1 MIKHKILNA
10 LLILTS
16 LIGYLEWGGNNQCF
30 LFQAE
35 IDILTKIF
43 TDPKSMLHPLT
54 VLPLV
59 GQILLAV
66 TLFQKQPSKVLTYCG
81 TIGIALLLVLMLMI
95 GLLAGNLKMVV
106 FTLPF
111 VITSFFTIKFIRSI
125 RKIG

>member
-1 MIKHKILNA
+1 MTKHKFLNA

-16 LIGYLEWGGNNQCF
+16 LIGYLEWGGNNQCY

-35 IDILTKIF
+35 IDIITKIF

-54 VLPLV
+54 ILPLV

-66 TLFQKQPSKVLTYCG
+66 TMFQKQPSKVLTYCG
-81 TIGIALLLVLMLMI
+81 TIGIALLLVLMLII
-95 GLLAGNLKMVV
+95 GLLAGNLKMVI
-106 FTLPF
+106 FALPF

-125 RKIG
+125 RKN